1 MKRNNKKVIGI
12 TGGIGAG
19 KSTVLEY
26 ILQNYKV
33 DVIRADEIGH
43 ILMEPGESVYEALVA
58 NYGRGILMF
67 DDLIDTEKL
76 AAIAFKDAESQ
87 RRINE
92 IEHPLIKEEILAR
105 IRYASA
111 PVVFVEAA
119 LLKEGGLTD
128 VCDQVWYVTAPVEER
143 IDRLIVSRS
152 YSYEKCVSIMN
163 RQLSEEAFAKIAD
176 AVINNGEDFYTTI
189 QTVDQLMKKIG
200 AERK

>member
-76 AAIAFKDAESQ
+76 ATIAFKDAESQ